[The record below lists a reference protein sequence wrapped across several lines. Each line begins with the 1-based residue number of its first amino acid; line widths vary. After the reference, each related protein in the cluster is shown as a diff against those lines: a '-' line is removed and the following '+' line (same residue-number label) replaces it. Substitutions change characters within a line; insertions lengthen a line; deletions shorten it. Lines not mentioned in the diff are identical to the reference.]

1 LPNDSPITKEEID
14 KLNINTINFQIFSKQ
29 DRQTIR
35 LVTYALIIKILLNL
49 HREEE
54 KTKLIQKMIQD
65 FNKIFK
71 KRIKTEKELYIISSL
86 LSEKIWEDAVQVFKG
101 KSFKIELSNLILC
114 IWMFEEKRLQK
125 QFLFSN
131 KKIEKISQ
139 PLQADDAF
147 TIETNNRKLADYI
160 NKELHNYLDLEL
172 PQKHSF
178 LKN

>member
-1 LPNDSPITKEEID
+1 
-14 KLNINTINFQIFSKQ
+14 
-29 DRQTIR
+29 
-35 LVTYALIIKILLNL
+35 
-49 HREEE
+49 
-54 KTKLIQKMIQD
+54 MIQD